1 MPPILERRIL
11 IADDERVIADTL
23 AAILG
28 QVGFSTRAVYS
39 GEAALEIAEF
49 YLPDV
54 FISDVDMGGMTGIET
69 AANLSMKL
77 PDCKILLFS
86 GQAATANLSKEAE
99 KHGRTFEILAKPVHP
114 KDLIE
119 KLRTCLSA

>member
-11 IADDERVIADTL
+11 IADDERAIADTL

-39 GEAALEIAEF
+39 GETALEVAEF
-49 YLPDV
+49 YLPDM
-54 FISDVDMGGMTGIET
+54 FISDVVMGGMTGIE
-69 AANLSMKL
+69 AAINLSRML

-86 GQAATANLSKEAE
+86 SQAATMNLSKEAE

-114 KDLIE
+114 VDLIE
-119 KLRTCLSA
+119 KVRT